1 MENKNYSLMYE
12 MDRNDR
18 LQSIART
25 IVYVLSGLSI
35 LFSLIMMSIAFANN
49 DAVSGWTW
57 LGMVIS
63 DALLL
68 VVYMALFAHLDNA
81 GLMRDFMSDVNDR
94 LTQIKQF
101 KQKEELPRIERL
113 IQGLEKLTQEI
124 RAFQPVNDPA
134 ANNSPEAKADKDK
147 KEPQLALLMQKLKKM
162 EQEVK
167 VFGERK
173 EENNQ
178 YRLPRRK
185 RGAAAHTGA
194 SAPLRIKISSHI

>member
-81 GLMRDFMSDVNDR
+81 GFMRDFMSDVNDR
-94 LTQIKQF
+94 LLQIKVF
-101 KQKEELPRIERL
+101 KEKKEQPQIERL
-113 IQGLEKLTQEI
+113 IQELEKLTQEI
-124 RAFQPVNDPA
+124 RAFQPGNDSA
-134 ANNSPEAKADKDK
+134 ANNSREAKADKDK

-162 EQEVK
+162 ELEMQEFQAK
-167 VFGERK
+167 NDEK
-173 EENNQ
+173 
-178 YRLPRRK
+178 
-185 RGAAAHTGA
+185 
-194 SAPLRIKISSHI
+194 